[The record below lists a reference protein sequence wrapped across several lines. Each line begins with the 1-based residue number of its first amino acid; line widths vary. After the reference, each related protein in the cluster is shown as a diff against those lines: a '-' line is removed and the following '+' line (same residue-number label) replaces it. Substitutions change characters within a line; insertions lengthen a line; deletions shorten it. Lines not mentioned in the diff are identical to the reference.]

1 MATEFRGFPRA
12 GFDFLRELKENNHRD
27 WFQPR
32 KEIYESE
39 VKAPMTDLVEALN
52 AEFARFAPEY
62 ITDPKRAMH
71 RIYRDVRFSKNKDPY
86 KTNSSAS
93 FHVSAEDKESMAG
106 YYFSVSPFQIELA
119 AGVYMPQPAQ
129 LLAIRTR
136 IAAEFDEW
144 KALVENKARKRI
156 AGEVDGESLTR
167 PPKGFPKGHPAD
179 FWIRK
184 KQWLYW
190 DTSLEPEL
198 AFHPRIAKEFARRFE
213 AMYPVIQF
221 LNGAMA
227 PKRPNHSAFF

>member
-1 MATEFRGFPRA
+1 MATAFRGFPEA
-12 GFDFLRELKENNHRD
+12 GFDFLRELKENNQRD

-32 KEIYESE
+32 KDVYETA
-39 VKAPMTDLVEALN
+39 VKTPMTDLVEAMN

-62 ITDPKRAMH
+62 ITEPKRAMH
-71 RIYRDVRFSKNKDPY
+71 RVYRDVRFSKNKDPY

-119 AGVYMPQPAQ
+119 GGVYMPQPDQ
-129 LLAIRTR
+129 LLAIRNR
-136 IAAEFDEW
+136 IASEFDDW
-144 KALVENKARKRI
+144 TALVENKGRKKI
-156 AGEVDGESLTR
+156 AGALTGDSLTR
-167 PPKGFPKGHPAD
+167 PPKGFPKDHPAD

-190 DTSLEPEL
+190 DTALDPAL
-198 AFHPRIAKEFARRFE
+198 ALNPKFIKEISRRFE

-227 PKRPNHSAFF
+227 KKKPNRSDFF